1 MKAVDV
7 FVDKFADIIIKRMD
21 SVNPAD
27 WQKPWICSNAMSIPR
42 NISGRAYNRYN
53 MLLLMFMS
61 QLKGYKTNYW
71 LTYNQASTLRVK
83 VLQGQE
89 ATPVLIFKPFAV
101 NKHTNERISEE
112 DYQALPFDQK
122 ADYDHRY
129 YASYY
134 NVFNVDQTNMQDVN
148 PLLYNKCLPAKT
160 QTNEITST
168 NEVLDAMLSSD
179 SWCCKI
185 IEMISSEAYYDPLQD
200 VIVVPERTQF
210 PDTNEFYSTLL
221 HEMAHSTAPD
231 GRLNRNRD
239 NYAREELV
247 GELSSVV
254 NGALLGVS
262 SLPSKNNIRY
272 IKGWQERISSDKNF
286 LKSTI
291 FDVGR
296 VVNFTE
302 ERLGLSFK
310 NTIGKDL
317 TQEYKQDK
325 TIKL

>member
-7 FVDKFADIIIKRMD
+7 FVDKFADIVIKRMD
-21 SVNPAD
+21 SVDPAD
-27 WQKPWICSNAMSIPR
+27 WQKPWISSNAMNVPR

-61 QLKGYKTNYW
+61 QLKSYNTNYW
-71 LTYNQASTLRVK
+71 LTYNQASTLGVK

-89 ATPVLIFKPFAV
+89 ATPVLIFKPFAI
-101 NKHTNERISEE
+101 NKQTNERISEE
-112 DYQALPFDQK
+112 DYQALSFEQK

-134 NVFNVDQTNMQDVN
+134 NVFNIDQTNTQDIN
-148 PLLYNKCLPAKT
+148 PQLYSKCLPVKPK
-160 QTNEITST
+160 TNEITST
-168 NEVLDAMLSSD
+168 NKVLDTMLSSD
-179 SWCCKI
+179 TWCCKI
-185 IEMISSEAYYDPLQD
+185 SEKFSSEAYYSPTQD
-200 VIVVPERTQF
+200 IIVVPERTQF

-231 GRLNRNRD
+231 GRLHRNID

-247 GELSSVV
+247 AELSSIV

-262 SLPSKNNIRY
+262 SLPSKDNIRY
-272 IKGWQERISSDKNF
+272 IKGWQERITSDKNF

-302 ERLGLSFK
+302 ERLGQSFILSQ
-310 NTIGKDL
+310 GEDL
-317 TQEYKQDK
+317 TKGLNQNKS
-325 TIKL
+325 IKL